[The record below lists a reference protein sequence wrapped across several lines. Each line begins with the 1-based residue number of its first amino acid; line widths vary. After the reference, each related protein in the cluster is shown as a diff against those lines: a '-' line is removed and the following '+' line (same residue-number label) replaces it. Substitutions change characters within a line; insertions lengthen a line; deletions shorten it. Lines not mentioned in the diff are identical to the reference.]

1 MESFGNA
8 KTTRNNNASRY
19 CKYIEIFFNGG
30 VITGAKTLEFLHEKS
45 RIVSHNAEERNF
57 HIFYE
62 LLDGLSETE
71 KEKYGLLT
79 AEKYFYLNQGN
90 CTAIDGKDDAEDFR
104 FLVGAMQVLG
114 FTNEEQ
120 DIIYRLLA
128 SILHLGNVYFHRK
141 QYRQGLEGVEIGSD
155 TEIRWVSHLL
165 QLPVE
170 ELFGLMTTRTTETR
184 HDRIVTPLNIDQAL
198 DMRDAISKVLYV
210 SLFNWL
216 VSRLNH
222 AVHGKENGASG
233 QQRKQ
238 SCKIALLDMFGFE
251 NLKENNF
258 EQLCINYANELM
270 YAHYARTIFRMEQA
284 EYVKE
289 KIDWTMVEY
298 PENSAVLALISKK
311 PIGILPL
318 LEDESNF
325 PKASDSS
332 FLEKCHY
339 NHALNEL
346 YSRARLNR
354 TEFGVRHF
362 EGTVWYSV
370 EGFLEKNRD
379 IIRTDVIEALLSSKM
394 PLISKIFYHARESTD
409 ANRAAAARHH
419 AEQHSGRFV
428 TIKPRTPTVSARFQE
443 SLSSLL
449 EGASQTNPW
458 FIRCLRPNND
468 RAAMLFDDRVVYEQ
482 LAHSALVETTRVRA
496 AGYPVR
502 MKYAAFVGRYHAFL
516 STSQLPR
523 GAPSKE
529 VSRLIV
535 EKRFAGGVE
544 QAEAAGIKFGFSKI
558 FLKEAAEALLER
570 ERTEKLVQAAVRIQ
584 AHIRGYLGRRRYRT
598 VKRSVVRIQKAYRG
612 YRQRKKY
619 ETLKRGI
626 VRLQAT
632 VRMQRQKTEYEK
644 IRALKVK
651 REAERYRG
659 GGEPEGVTRLN
670 GHHQGHHQNNHHH
683 QNGEQLSSS
692 SANLKSS
699 SSAING
705 GSSSSAASSAN
716 NVKGGSSLPTPI
728 ELPGELTEL
737 LAEMDSWRCVH
748 AYNDIIKS
756 VKPVLP
762 LRGRFLPPQ
771 AQQLP
776 FDIDSHSFAKFTN
789 IYFRSHTL
797 GAKRE
802 PIKAPFLQKNS
813 DAETAEALATFKLIL
828 RFMNDN
834 DLSGKKEK
842 LLADYIVQKGLAS
855 VSLRDEIFCQL
866 ANQTWKNESPM
877 AADRGW
883 TLLVHC
889 LSSFAPSPLLYKYL
903 LKYVSDQAPNAFRP
917 TLQRLLLAAE
927 RGEPLN
933 SRAYPASL
941 LEWKANL
948 KKCGMAVEV
957 CLPNGEPAKQTQ
969 TDSWTTAGQLTAEL
983 LHSSGFSSSLCFGW
997 TVDLD
1002 DDGDVYSLSGD
1013 SYLLDMVSQMELAP
1027 SFPASKNYFIGA
1039 KNAYRTLR
1047 TPPNPYHNPELVN
1060 KFPQME
1066 NGGAGGVGGER
1077 LENGGGG
1084 KHVFLKSNV
1093 QRQLNQKM
1101 HRSLSGET
1109 LMRVDDHGEGGGGA
1123 GLGLAMGSRLNERY
1137 LKNHATSLQAF
1148 NQLIEAN
1155 EELIVEEDEEE
1166 DELERLGEEDPTS
1179 GGGGGDLKLSEKSR
1193 LNQRYISNKNVDA
1206 LNSKKPTT
1214 SGDPRS
1220 NRKSLYTRKNDGTKH
1235 SHLAH
1240 HNSSRNQQLL
1250 NQRSMSMQELGLASS
1265 SLNIRYFSR
1274 DKLNKTASLT
1284 GGSDNDSDSL
1294 NKVQSLMNFR
1304 EQGGNG
1310 GGGGH
1315 ADDGDS
1321 SSPNSDH
1328 QQGGKPSYHRKHGL
1342 MSSRPLPAEP
1352 GSEMMGELR
1361 LPGVPLHQSAHRN
1374 TKHHSNLIRPS
1385 SHSSTASSSF
1395 ESDTSSCINDA
1406 ESGLEQ
1412 DGKLEGTS
1420 ANGGHNGG
1428 RRKSGGGKL
1437 AKSGGNHGKSRSQQ
1451 YLHRSHRSDIEFS
1464 VKSSAMSDTSEAP
1477 SLASHVRNIR
1487 IPSHTSELDQYLD
1500 DLFSPVLDA
1509 NLDDAMS
1516 DARSLAQ
1523 SIKGGGTSPLTFVDE
1538 DDDDDEALQEA
1549 LFHRM
1554 DTTEVDDLLNSQ
1566 KLSASLKGGVNEVEV
1581 RFVVF
1586 IILSIFNFYPLF
1598 SAKHFSH
1605 EPLSEQQH

>member
-1 MESFGNA
+1 M
-8 KTTRNNNASRY
+8 
-19 CKYIEIFFNGG
+19 
-30 VITGAKTLEFLHEKS
+30 
-45 RIVSHNAEERNF
+45 
-57 HIFYE
+57 
-62 LLDGLSETE
+62 DGLSDTE
-71 KEKYGLLT
+71 KEKYGLLS

-90 CTAIDGKDDAEDFR
+90 CTAIDGKDDAENFR

-170 ELFGLMTTRTTETR
+170 ELFALMTSRSTETR
-184 HDRIVTPLNIDQAL
+184 HERIVTPLNIDQAL

-222 AVHGKENGASG
+222 AVYKGSG
-233 QQRKQ
+233 SGSGSQRKA
-238 SCKIALLDMFGFE
+238 SSKIALLDMFGFE

-270 YAHYARTIFRMEQA
+270 YAHYAKTIFRMEQA
-284 EYVKE
+284 EYIKE
-289 KIDWTMVEY
+289 KIEWTMVEY
-298 PENSAVLALISKK
+298 PENGAVLALISKK

-325 PKASDSS
+325 PKANDNS

-346 YSRARLNR
+346 YSRARPNAKN
-354 TEFGVRHF
+354 EFGVRHF

-379 IIRTDVIEALLSSKM
+379 ILKTDVIEALISSKM
-394 PLISKIFYHARESTD
+394 PLISKIFYHAREATD
-409 ANRAAAARHH
+409 ATRNAAARH
-419 AEQHSGRFV
+419 AEHSQQSHRFV

-443 SLSSLL
+443 SLSTLL
-449 EGASQTNPW
+449 DGASQTNPW
-458 FIRCLRPNND
+458 FIRCFRPNND
-468 RAAMLFDDRVVYEQ
+468 RAAMVFDDRVVYDQ
-482 LAHSALVETTRVRA
+482 LVNSALVETARVRA

-535 EKRFAGGVE
+535 EKRFGNCSG
-544 QAEAAGIKFGFSKI
+544 AEAEGIKFGFSKI

-570 ERTEKLVQAAVRIQ
+570 ERTDKLVSAAVRIQ
-584 AHIRGYLGRRRYRT
+584 AHIRGYLGRRRYGSVR
-598 VKRSVVRIQKAYRG
+598 RSVVRIQKAYRG

-632 VRMQRQKTEYEK
+632 VRMQRQKHEYEK
-644 IRALKVK
+644 IRALKEK
-651 REAERYRG
+651 REAERMQYNMPETNG
-659 GGEPEGVTRLN
+659 GPKNNNVTSN
-670 GHHQGHHQNNHHH
+670 GHHQSNN
-683 QNGEQLSSS
+683 NLSSS

-699 SSAING
+699 TSSALNMNG
-705 GSSSSAASSAN
+705 GSSPNIKTISTGPALDLH
-716 NVKGGSSLPTPI
+716 LPP
-728 ELPGELTEL
+728 ELTDL
-737 LAEMDSWRCVH
+737 LAEMDSWRCLH

-762 LRGRFLPPQ
+762 LKGFRYLPP
-771 AQQLP
+771 ANQQLP

-802 PIKAPFLQKNS
+802 PIRAPFLQKNS
-813 DAETAEALATFKLIL
+813 DTETAEALAVFRLIL

-842 LLADYIVQKGLAS
+842 LLADYIVQKGIAC
-855 VSLRDEIFCQL
+855 VPLRDEIFCQL

-903 LKYVSDQAPNAFRP
+903 LKYVSDQAPNAFKP

-927 RGEPLN
+927 RAEPLN
-933 SRAYPASL
+933 GRAYPASL
-941 LEWKANL
+941 LEWKGNL
-948 KKCGMAVEV
+948 KKCGLAVEV
-957 CLPNGEPAKQTQ
+957 NLPNGEPAKLTQ
-969 TDSWTTAGQLTAEL
+969 ADSWITAGQLTAEL
-983 LHSSGFSSSLCFGW
+983 LHSSGFSSSLCSGW

-1060 KFPQME
+1060 RFPCME
-1066 NGGAGGVGGER
+1066 AANGISGGDR
-1077 LENGGGG
+1077 LENGGE
-1084 KHVFLKSNV
+1084 HVFLKSNV

-1109 LMRVDDHGEGGGGA
+1109 LLRVDDHGERASSSA
-1123 GLGLAMGSRLNERY
+1123 GSGFGLAMGSRLNERY
-1137 LKNHATSLQAF
+1137 LKSHATSLQTF
-1148 NQLIEAN
+1148 NQLIEAD

-1166 DELERLGEEDPTS
+1166 DELERLGDDEHQTGRHS
-1179 GGGGGDLKLSEKSR
+1179 GDLKLSEKSR
-1193 LNQRYISNKNVDA
+1193 LNQRYIANKNGEA
-1206 LNSKKPTT
+1206 LSSKKTN
-1214 SGDPRS
+1214 DLRS
-1220 NRKSLYTRKNDGTKH
+1220 NRKSLYTRKNDGKH
-1235 SHLAH
+1235 SHHAH
-1240 HNSSRNQQLL
+1240 GQRNQQLL

-1294 NKVQSLMNFR
+1294 NKVHSLMNFR
-1304 EQGGNG
+1304 EQGA
-1310 GGGGH
+1310 
-1315 ADDGDS
+1315 ADNAGDGDS
-1321 SSPNSDH
+1321 SSPNSDE
-1328 QQGGKPSYHRKHGL
+1328 QQNKQYGHRKSL
-1342 MSSRPLPAEP
+1342 MSARPLPAEP
-1352 GSEMMGELR
+1352 GHHAEMIGEHL

-1374 TKHHSNLIRPS
+1374 TKHNNLIRPS

-1395 ESDTSSCINDA
+1395 ESDSSSCINDT
-1406 ESGLEQ
+1406 ESCLEQ
-1412 DGKLEGTS
+1412 DEDKMKRVS
-1420 ANGGHNGG
+1420 ASASGGLNGG
-1428 RRKSGGGKL
+1428 RHGGKGHNSKL
-1437 AKSGGNHGKSRSQQ
+1437 AKSSNNHGKSRSQQ
-1451 YLHRSHRSDIEFS
+1451 YLHRSHRSDMEYS

-1523 SIKGGGTSPLTFVDE
+1523 SIKGGGEKLTSFE
-1538 DDDDDEALQEA
+1538 GDDKDALLEMMCLAQ
-1549 LFHRM
+1549 L
-1554 DTTEVDDLLNSQ
+1554 DTTKVKTLLNNQ
-1566 KLSASLKGGVNEVEV
+1566 TLSASLKGGVNEVEV
-1581 RFVVF
+1581 SQTFF
-1586 IILSIFNFYPLF
+1586 
-1598 SAKHFSH
+1598 
-1605 EPLSEQQH
+1605 